1 MLDSGS
7 GKKVPPRGR
16 GACTARTRKVCFE
29 KKTVS
34 DAAFFLREPSKD
46 LVELFNVNGT

>member
-1 MLDSGS
+1 MDSGS

-29 KKTVS
+29 KNTVS
-34 DAAFFLREPSKD
+34 DAAFFLREPPKD
-46 LVELFNVNGT
+46 AVELHTV